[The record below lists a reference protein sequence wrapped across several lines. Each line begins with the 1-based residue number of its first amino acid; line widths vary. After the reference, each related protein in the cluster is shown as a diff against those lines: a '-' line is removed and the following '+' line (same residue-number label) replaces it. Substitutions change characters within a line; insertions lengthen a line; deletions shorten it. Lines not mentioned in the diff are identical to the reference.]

1 MSDNTRIPKRM
12 RRKKSAVGSLLS
24 IAMVIMLMLTALLAS
39 MALGTFAEVTQP
51 VEVFMEL
58 KRNPAQPVPGE
69 PYLYDVLWLTVRA
82 STQNNEKTAVVV
94 VNRQQMSQMNTGV
107 KIGDYTS
114 GQTVYLWYEMWFDSA
129 AGNDY
134 MGYEAIRDGE
144 GKITEY
150 RPVIIAE
157 TSYLFTVT
165 AGEKMEKFSIL
176 QQSGSIFT
184 NQGRLNPGDL
194 FTGNLQLGIGKTVI
208 TTPVQPGTGGSGTP
222 GTPGIPGTPGT
233 PGTPVPSTTIE
244 PPDSQ
249 VPGPPPTITTEEHEV
264 PGTVPIGPGLPKTFD
279 DAPLGLLAAI
289 SGIAA
294 CLLAVQLML
303 LRRRKKAEDKRNA
316 SPQA

>member
-1 MSDNTRIPKRM
+1 MNENTQAPNGT

-51 VEVFMEL
+51 VEVFMEV

-69 PYLYDVLWLTVRA
+69 PYLYDVFWLTVRA
-82 STQNNEKTAVVV
+82 STQNNEETAVVV
-94 VNRQQMSQMNTGV
+94 VNHQQMSQINTAV

-144 GKITEY
+144 GKIIEY
-150 RPVIIAE
+150 RPVITAE

-184 NQGRLNPGDL
+184 NQGRLNPGDR
-194 FTGNLQLGIGKTVI
+194 FTGNLQLAIGKTLT
-208 TTPVQPGTGGSGTP
+208 TTPSQPGTGGGSGTP
-222 GTPGIPGTPGT
+222 GI

-249 VPGPPPTITTEEHEV
+249 VPGAPPMIPTEEYEV
-264 PGTVPIGPGLPKTFD
+264 PGTVPLGPGLPKTFD

-303 LRRRKKAEDKRNA
+303 LRRRQKAEDKRNA